1 MRNHRAAAAWVAALP
16 LLGLLG
22 GCASAR
28 PAWTSA
34 PPQGYAHD
42 FFTGSGTGPGRAEA
56 RSAAVSSAVA
66 RFAESGR
73 LNVQV
78 VRTDS
83 SLTTERFRTGSSPTL
98 ERIDRTVQEII
109 TTGESPTIRGL
120 RLQEEYTEQAG
131 NRHEAWVLMAI
142 PKTSGIRE
150 PPTRNSFV
158 VRSMLLPGW
167 GQYAM
172 GNERKGLILA
182 LGAITAVPAAM
193 TFSSLRAE
201 DLNRARSTQIQES
214 RIFYT
219 NEANR
224 YGTFTTVTIAGAVAI
239 WGYGVIDAA
248 SSPVK
253 LYVNGDRAGTRIGV
267 SVAVG
272 R

>member
-1 MRNHRAAAAWVAALP
+1 MSYRNTVRGWITALP
-16 LLGLLG
+16 LSIVLGAG
-22 GCASAR
+22 ASAR
-28 PAWTSA
+28 PGWTSQ
-34 PPQGYAHD
+34 PPKGYTHD

-56 RSAAVSSAVA
+56 RSAAISAAVA
-66 RFAESGR
+66 RFAEGGR

-83 SLTTERFRTGSSPTL
+83 TRTSERFNSGSSPTL
-98 ERIDRTVQEII
+98 ERIDKTIQEIV

-120 RLQEEYTEQAG
+120 RLQEEFSEQSG
-131 NRHEAWVLMAI
+131 NRHETWVLMAI
-142 PKTSGIRE
+142 PKTSGVRE

-158 VRSMLLPGW
+158 MRSMLLPGW

-172 GNERKGLILA
+172 GNERKGLFLA
-182 LGAITAVPAAM
+182 LGAIAAVPAAM

-201 DLNRARSTQIQES
+201 DLTRARSTQIQES
-214 RIFYT
+214 RTFYT

-224 YGTFTTVTIAGAVAI
+224 YGTFTAVTIAGAVAI

-253 LYVNGDRAGTRIGV
+253 LYVQGGPAGTR
-267 SVAVG
+267 VG
-272 R
+272 ASIAAAR